1 MVEEDKEE
9 KEEKKEKTAYVIPA
23 DSIEALRDEK
33 PELFKEAVLAIHD
46 YSVSGEIDLDNL
58 SDGARMLFKSFRK
71 GIDFYAN
78 KYAAK
83 VKRNRETAK
92 KRKPRKAATND

>member
-1 MVEEDKEE
+1 M
-9 KEEKKEKTAYVIPA
+9 IPA

-46 YSVSGEIDLDNL
+46 YSVSGEINLNSL
-58 SDGARMLFKSFRK
+58 SDGARLLFKSFRK

-92 KRKPRKAATND
+92 KRKPKKAVSDD

>member
-1 MVEEDKEE
+1 MVEE
-9 KEEKKEKTAYVIPA
+9 KEEKKKTAYVVLA
-23 DSIEALRDEK
+23 ESIEALRDER

-46 YSVSGEIDLDNL
+46 YNINGEIDVEQL

-71 GIDFYAN
+71 GMDFYAN

-83 VKRNRETAK
+83 VKRNQENGK
-92 KRKPRKAATND
+92 KRKSKKGAAGNVE

>member
-1 MVEEDKEE
+1 MVEE
-9 KEEKKEKTAYVIPA
+9 KEEKKKTAYVVLA
-23 DSIEALRDEK
+23 ESIEALRDER

-46 YSVSGEIDLDNL
+46 YNINGDIDVETL

-71 GIDFYAN
+71 GMDFYAN

-83 VKRNRETAK
+83 VKRNQENGK
-92 KRKPRKAATND
+92 KRKGKKGAAANAE